1 MAKETISFDQS
12 ATSGS
17 YIDGEIRWESKP
29 DASTGTSVVTASL
42 YVRKGSTIETLTIP
56 TSGTWSYKL
65 TIDGTTWTG
74 SVSKSVLQDWVL
86 LTTRTSGNILHGAG
100 GSKRIII
107 SGSITAPTTSDPLKG
122 HSTIGGKEVDLDI
135 ITRATVID
143 SLTCNSTFVTGD
155 ITAYYTPR
163 NTGCYNRC
171 IVYVNV
177 GGTLT
182 ELQSEDLGTKN
193 TTQQNYPIKF
203 KSDQLSKIYAKVTNT
218 ATAVIQVTFQT
229 YASNVNGV
237 YTTKIGENSRTK
249 ELLLPST
256 IAPTATLTVAPVN
269 SNPWIASKNIYVAG
283 LSSARA
289 TLSAKAGEGSE
300 LKTKSIFWDDVE
312 YGIAVSSSTINIP
325 SLTKTGSIQ
334 VVGMVRDYRGRTAT
348 DEESITVLSYSSP
361 VVTSMTAERGTYDNG
376 WTANNDGEDVQVKFK
391 TNLSLGAQGNRYS
404 VTFERNANATTLK
417 AGTTTGLESGKE
429 YTVYLSNIDSDTSH
443 TLKLTATDSVG
454 TVGVATI
461 TVQTKHIT
469 MEFNDSGQGIAFGKT
484 SEKDAFEC
492 AWDAE
497 FLRDVS
503 IKGYP
508 IADFVIE
515 EGTETA
521 SDTTW
526 IYRKW
531 YSGKCELYTYHK
543 STIAIGTQN
552 GGIYRSEV
560 ITLNLPFTVYDI
572 TPVVDCCDISVWA
585 STNTF
590 RDSNGNSTVTYV
602 LFRGVSYTS
611 NNWYTHI
618 HINGRWK

>member
-1 MAKETISFDQS
+1 MASGTINFTRS

-17 YIDGEIRWESKP
+17 YIEGKIEWV
-29 DASTGTSVVTASL
+29 STANISDSSSDVTVNI
-42 YVRKGSTIETLTIP
+42 YVKKGSTSETLTIA
-56 TSGTWSYKL
+56 TSGTWTYKL

-74 SVSKSVLQDWVL
+74 SVSKSVRQDWVYL
-86 LTTRTSGNILHGAG
+86 
-100 GSKRIII
+100 GSKTVTDIKHGTGGLKSITI
-107 SGSITAPTTSDPLKG
+107 SGSITAPTETSFAG
-122 HSTIGGKEVDLDI
+122 HSTAGIKEVDLDI

-143 SLTCNSTFVTGD
+143 SLTCNSTYVTGN

-182 ELQSEDLGTKN
+182 ELQREDLGTKN
-193 TTQQNYPIKF
+193 TTQQSYPIKF
-203 KSDQLSKIYAKVTNT
+203 DSDALSKIYDKVTNT
-218 ATAVIQVTFQT
+218 ETAVIQVTFQT

-256 IAPTATLTVAPVN
+256 IAPTASLKITPVN
-269 SNPWIASKNIYVAG
+269 SNSWIKSQNIYVAG
-283 LSSARA
+283 LSGA
-289 TLSAKAGEGSE
+289 TVELSAKAGEGSE

-325 SLTKTGSIQ
+325 SLTKTGNIQ

-404 VTFERNANATTLK
+404 VAFERNANATTLK
-417 AGTTTGLESGKE
+417 VGTTTGLESGKE
-429 YTVYLSNIDSDTSH
+429 YTVYLSDIDSEKSH

-469 MEFNDSGQGIAFGKT
+469 MEFHESGQGIAFGKT
-484 SEKDAFEC
+484 SEEKAFEC
-492 AWDAE
+492 AMPAK
-497 FLRDVS
+497 FLEGVNIGGS
-503 IKGYP
+503 SL
-508 IADFVIE
+508 ADFVVDQ
-515 EGTETA
+515 GT
-521 SDTTW
+521 SGDW
-526 IYRKW
+526 SYRKW
-531 YSGKCELYTYHK
+531 NSGRCELYTYHRVTTAI
-543 STIAIGTQN
+543 STQE
-552 GGIYRSEV
+552 GGICRSQAIE
-560 ITLNLPFTVYDI
+560 LSLPFKVSDI
-572 TPVVDCCDISVWA
+572 TTVFDCSDISVWA
-585 STNTF
+585 SSNTF
-590 RDSNGNSTVTYV
+590 RESGGNSTVKYV
-602 LFRGVSYTS
+602 LFKGASYAS
-611 NNWYTHI
+611 NQWGTHI
-618 HINGRWK
+618 HIKGKWK